1 MSDKEDPTTDKPD
14 DLQESAWALF
24 RKSAE
29 LRKQANELSL
39 RAHDLLEKAKH
50 VKAPPAKNEVREP
63 T

>member
-1 MSDKEDPTTDKPD
+1 MSEKEDPTDKPE

-39 RAHDLLEKAKH
+39 RAHDLLEKGKR
-50 VKAPPAKNEVREP
+50 VNAPPTKGEVKEP